1 MTALEFYQKRLE
13 NLNQII
19 VVHQRRIGSLQIAR
33 AITAV
38 PGLMLIAY
46 GIFTRE
52 APRITWQLG
61 ILLMVAFL
69 AIATWQEN
77 LRWRLEWHQR
87 RHAFIRRLIARCS
100 RHWDELSALRS
111 EAVTADFR
119 TELSDDLDLFGDRS
133 LFRWLSLAA
142 TDSGAQQIA
151 RWLSH
156 WDDES
161 LLVER
166 QRAVQSLVGNRE
178 WRFRY
183 WDASHAFRSGDSRLE
198 SIQKWTESGNL
209 LERFPWIWQ
218 LSRIFP
224 ILATAGFF
232 VLITA
237 IAYGNNAAA
246 GVGFVTLLA
255 ALLANLTLT
264 TGYVGR
270 IHDVFVWIG
279 GANRELQSFS
289 DLIQCAEQLDAPD
302 PLLLQLKEQMRTSEG
317 WATEAIR
324 ILRFRMLF
332 AGLQRNPLFFIPYL
346 LLQVLFLW
354 DFRILEILESWRK
367 KYGGE
372 IPKWIDS
379 IAQLEALASA
389 AAVADEHVDWG
400 YPRWSRELGR
410 GLCIEQLAHPLIPEK
425 ARVANDLTVDNAR
438 PLLLVTGSNMAGKST
453 LLRAIGVNIALSRMG
468 SPVPCRSWV
477 SPNFD
482 LASSI
487 RVKDSLQD
495 GVSFFMAELKRL
507 KMVVDW
513 AHERQME
520 RGIPTLILLDEILQG
535 TNSRERQIAV
545 QSVLEHLTNLGSTVM
560 ASTHDLELARTPF
573 IEESARVVHFREFFE
588 TVDGR
593 EVMRFDYKM
602 RDGVTPTTNA
612 LKLLELV
619 GLRQSE
625 RNLGS

>member
-1 MTALEFYQKRLE
+1 MTALDFYQKRLE
-13 NLNQII
+13 DLNQII
-19 VVHQRRIGSLQIAR
+19 AVHQRRIGSLQIVR
-33 AITAV
+33 AITAL

-52 APRITWQLG
+52 APRFTWQLG
-61 ILLMVAFL
+61 ILLMVVFL

-77 LRWRLEWHQR
+77 LRWQLEWHQR
-87 RHAFIRRLIARCS
+87 RQAFIRRLIARCS

-119 TELSDDLDLFGDRS
+119 TELADDLDLFGDRS

-142 TDSGAQQIA
+142 TDSGAKQIA
-151 RWLSH
+151 QWLSR
-156 WDDES
+156 WDEES
-161 LLVER
+161 WLVER
-166 QRAVQSLVGNRE
+166 QRAVQSLVRDRD

-209 LERFPWIWQ
+209 LERFPWIWR
-218 LSRIFP
+218 LSWIFP
-224 ILATAGFF
+224 VLATAGFV
-232 VLITA
+232 VLVTA
-237 IAYGNNAAA
+237 IAFGNNAAA
-246 GVGFVTLLA
+246 GVGFCTLLA
-255 ALLANLTLT
+255 ALLGNLTLT

-270 IHDVFVWIG
+270 VHDVFVWIG

-289 DLIQCAEQLDAPD
+289 DLIQCAEQLDATD
-302 PLLLQLKEQMRTSEG
+302 PLLLQLKGQMRTSEG

-367 KYGGE
+367 EHGGD
-372 IPKWIDS
+372 IAKWIDS

-389 AAVADEHVDWG
+389 AAVADEHVDWE

-410 GLCIEQLAHPLIPEK
+410 GLSIEQLAHPLIPEK
-425 ARVANDLTVDNAR
+425 ARVANDLTVDNSR

-520 RGIPTLILLDEILQG
+520 RGISTLILLDEILQG

-545 QSVLEHLTNLGSTVM
+545 QSVLEHLTKLGSTVM
-560 ASTHDLELARTPF
+560 ASTHDLELARTTF

-625 RNLGS
+625 RSIGS